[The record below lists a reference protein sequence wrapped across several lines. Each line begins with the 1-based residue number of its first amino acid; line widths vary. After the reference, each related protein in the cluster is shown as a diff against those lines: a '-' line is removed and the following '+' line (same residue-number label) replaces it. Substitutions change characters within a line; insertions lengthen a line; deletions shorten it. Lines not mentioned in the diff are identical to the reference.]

1 MNKVQIIGTGSYV
14 PENVVTNEDLSKIV
28 DTDDEWIV
36 TRTGIKERRIS
47 TGENTSHISTKA
59 AVKAMES
66 ANIKAKDIDLIIV
79 ATLTPDCFTPSTACI
94 VQKNI
99 GAINATCFDLSAAC
113 TGFIY
118 ALDVASQ
125 FIITG
130 RYTNALVIGAETLS
144 KVLDW
149 KDRSTCVLFGD
160 GAGAAVIKA
169 SNNNETISFY
179 TASDGSKGDYL
190 RSENIPVKNP
200 FVKEN
205 YALYNDNY
213 VHMEGREIFKF
224 AVNAME
230 ETINKLLQ
238 KSGES
243 INNIKYIVPHQ
254 ANLRIIDFTAKRL
267 KIDSSKFFINLNKF
281 GNTSAASIAI
291 ALDDL
296 VCSKVLKPK
305 DKVILVGFGGGLT
318 YGGALFEWN

>member
-14 PENVVTNEDLSKIV
+14 PENVVTNEDLSKMV
-28 DTDDEWIV
+28 DTTDEWIA
-36 TRTGIKERRIS
+36 TRTGIRERRIS
-47 TGENTSHISTKA
+47 TGENTSQISTKA
-59 AVKAMES
+59 ALKAIES

-99 GAINATCFDLSAAC
+99 GAVNAVCFDLSAAC

-118 ALDVASQ
+118 ALDTASQ

-130 RYTNALVIGAETLS
+130 RYSNALVIGAETLS
-144 KVLDW
+144 KILNW

-160 GAGAAVIKA
+160 GAGAAVIKT
-169 SNNNETISFY
+169 SDNNETISFY

-190 RSENIPVKNP
+190 RSENVPVVNP
-200 FVKEN
+200 FVKKS
-205 YALYNDNY
+205 YALYDDNY
-213 VHMEGREIFKF
+213 IHMDGKEIFKF
-224 AVNAME
+224 AVNAMG
-230 ETINKLLQ
+230 ETIKKLLEQ
-238 KSGES
+238 SGES
-243 INNIKYIVPHQ
+243 IDNIKYIVPHQ

-267 KIDSSKFFINLNKF
+267 KIDSSKFFVNLNKF

-296 VCSKVLKPK
+296 VRSNMLKPK
-305 DKVILVGFGGGLT
+305 DKIMLVGFGGGLT
-318 YGGALFEWN
+318 YGGAIFQWN

>member
-14 PENVVTNEDLSKIV
+14 PENVVTNEDLSKMV
-28 DTDDEWIV
+28 DTTDEWIA
-36 TRTGIKERRIS
+36 TRTGIRERRIS
-47 TGENTSHISTKA
+47 TGENTSQISTKA
-59 AVKAMES
+59 ALKAIES

-99 GAINATCFDLSAAC
+99 GAVNAVCFDLSAAC

-118 ALDVASQ
+118 ALDTASQ

-130 RYTNALVIGAETLS
+130 RYSNALVIGAETLS
-144 KVLDW
+144 KILNW

-169 SNNNETISFY
+169 SDNNETISFY

-190 RSENIPVKNP
+190 RSENVPVANP
-200 FVKEN
+200 FVKKN
-205 YALYNDNY
+205 YALYDDNY
-213 VHMEGREIFKF
+213 IHMDGKEIFKF
-224 AVNAME
+224 AVNAMG
-230 ETINKLLQ
+230 ETIKKLLEQ
-238 KSGES
+238 SGES
-243 INNIKYIVPHQ
+243 IDNIKYIVPHQ

-267 KIDSSKFFINLNKF
+267 KIDSSKFFVNLNKF

-296 VCSKVLKPK
+296 VRSNMLKPK
-305 DKVILVGFGGGLT
+305 DKIMLVGFGGGLT
-318 YGGALFEWN
+318 YGGAIFQWN

>member
-28 DTDDEWIV
+28 DTTDEWIV
-36 TRTGIKERRIS
+36 TRTGIRERRIS
-47 TGENTSHISTKA
+47 TGENTSQISTKA
-59 AVKAMES
+59 ALKAMES
-66 ANIKAKDIDLIIV
+66 ANIEAKDIDLIIV

-99 GAINATCFDLSAAC
+99 GAVNATCFDLSAAC

-125 FIITG
+125 FIVTG
-130 RYTNALVIGAETLS
+130 RYSNALVIGAETLS
-144 KVLDW
+144 KILNW

-169 SNNNETISFY
+169 SDNNETIYFY

-190 RSENIPVKNP
+190 RSENIPVANP

-205 YALYNDNY
+205 YALYDDNY
-213 VHMEGREIFKF
+213 VHMEGKEIFKF
-224 AVNAME
+224 AVSAMG
-230 ETINKLLQ
+230 ETIEKLLEQ
-238 KSGES
+238 SGES
-243 INNIKYIVPHQ
+243 IDNIKYIIPHQ
-254 ANLRIIDFTAKRL
+254 ANLRIIEFTAKRL
-267 KIDSSKFFINLNKF
+267 KIDPSKFFVNLNKF

-296 VCSKVLKPK
+296 AGSNVLKPK
-305 DKVILVGFGGGLT
+305 DKIMLVGFGGGLT
-318 YGGALFEWN
+318 YGGAIFQWN

>member
-28 DTDDEWIV
+28 DTTDEWIV
-36 TRTGIKERRIS
+36 TRTGIRERRIS
-47 TGENTSHISTKA
+47 TGENTSQISTKA
-59 AVKAMES
+59 ALKAMES
-66 ANIKAKDIDLIIV
+66 ANIQAKDIDLIIV

-99 GAINATCFDLSAAC
+99 GAVNATCFDLSAAC

-130 RYTNALVIGAETLS
+130 RYSNALVIGAETLS
-144 KVLDW
+144 KILNW

-169 SNNNETISFY
+169 SDNNETISFY

-190 RSENIPVKNP
+190 RSENIPVANP

-205 YALYNDNY
+205 YALYDDNY
-213 VHMEGREIFKF
+213 VHMEGKEIFKF
-224 AVNAME
+224 AVSAMG
-230 ETINKLLQ
+230 ETIEKLLEQ
-238 KSGES
+238 SGE
-243 INNIKYIVPHQ
+243 IIDNIKYIVPHQ

-267 KIDSSKFFINLNKF
+267 KIDPSKFFVNLNKF

-296 VCSKVLKPK
+296 VRSNVLKPK
-305 DKVILVGFGGGLT
+305 DKIILVGFGGGLT
-318 YGGALFEWN
+318 YGGAIFQWN

>member
-28 DTDDEWIV
+28 DTNDEWIV

-47 TGENTSHISTKA
+47 TGENTSQISTKA
-59 AVKAMES
+59 ALKAMES
-66 ANIKAKDIDLIIV
+66 ANIEAKDIDLIIV

-99 GAINATCFDLSAAC
+99 GAANATCFDLSAAC

-130 RYTNALVIGAETLS
+130 RYKNALVIGAETLS
-144 KVLDW
+144 KILDW

-190 RSENIPVKNP
+190 RSENIQVKNP
-200 FVKEN
+200 FVKKN
-205 YALYNDNY
+205 YALYDDNY
-213 VHMEGREIFKF
+213 IHMEGKEIFKF
-224 AVNAME
+224 AVSAMG
-230 ETINKLLQ
+230 ETIEKLLE

-243 INNIKYIVPHQ
+243 IDNIKYIVPHQ

-267 KIDSSKFFINLNKF
+267 KIDPTKFFVNLSKF

-296 VCSKVLKPK
+296 VRSNVLKPK
-305 DKVILVGFGGGLT
+305 DKIILVGFGGGLT
-318 YGGALFEWN
+318 YGGAIFQWN

>member
-28 DTDDEWIV
+28 DTTDEWIV
-36 TRTGIKERRIS
+36 TRTGIRERRIS
-47 TGENTSHISTKA
+47 TGENTSQISTKA
-59 AVKAMES
+59 ALKAMES
-66 ANIKAKDIDLIIV
+66 ANIQAKDIDLIIV

-99 GAINATCFDLSAAC
+99 GAVNATCFDLSAAC

-130 RYTNALVIGAETLS
+130 RYSNALVIGAETLS
-144 KVLDW
+144 KILNW

-169 SNNNETISFY
+169 SDNNETISFY

-190 RSENIPVKNP
+190 RSENIPVANP

-205 YALYNDNY
+205 YALYDDNY
-213 VHMEGREIFKF
+213 VHMEGKEIFKF
-224 AVNAME
+224 AVSAMG
-230 ETINKLLQ
+230 ETIEKLLEQ
-238 KSGES
+238 SGE
-243 INNIKYIVPHQ
+243 IIDNIKYIVPHQ

-267 KIDSSKFFINLNKF
+267 KIDPSKFFVNLNKF

-296 VCSKVLKPK
+296 ARSNVLKPK
-305 DKVILVGFGGGLT
+305 DKIILVGFGGGLT
-318 YGGALFEWN
+318 YGGAIFQWN